1 MLLER
6 QQLPAVAAIE
16 HLVGLQAQTPNA
28 PYLGLWSRLEGFDPA
43 ELATLVADRQVV
55 RLALMRSTVHSVSA
69 ADCLALRPLFQPV
82 MVRGLLGN
90 FGRQLEGLDLAEV
103 VVAGRALLQ
112 EKPLTWA
119 ELGAQLR
126 QRWPDRESMALANTV
141 RSHLAL
147 IQVPPR
153 GLWGEGG
160 TAKHVPAETFLG
172 QPLDPNPSIDNM
184 VLRYLKAFGPA
195 TVADVQAW
203 SGLNRLAEVL
213 ERLRSCLV
221 TFADAR
227 GRELFDLP
235 EAPRPD
241 PDMPAPP
248 RYLPVFD
255 NLLLSHAD
263 RARVIADDLR
273 PRLLASAAL
282 AAGSVLVDGYV
293 AATWRVASSGK
304 TSTLTVTPLAPI
316 PAREQAGLRA
326 EGERLFGFIAPG
338 ESGEVLINQA

>member
-6 QQLPAVAAIE
+6 QQLPALAAIE

-28 PYLGLWSRLEGFDPA
+28 PYLGLWSRLAGFYPA
-43 ELATLVADRQVV
+43 QLATLVADRQVV
-55 RLALMRSTVHSVSA
+55 RLALMRSTVHSVTA

-103 VVAGRALLQ
+103 VVAGRAMLE

-119 ELGAQLR
+119 ELGAQLC
-126 QRWPDRESMALANTV
+126 QRWPGRDSLALANTV
-141 RSHLAL
+141 RCHLAL

-153 GLWGEGG
+153 GVWGKGG

-172 QPLDPNPSIDNM
+172 KPLDPNPSVDNM
-184 VLRYLKAFGPA
+184 VLRYLKAFGPS
-195 TVADVQAW
+195 TVVDVQTW

-213 ERLRSCLV
+213 ERLRSSLV
-221 TFADAR
+221 TFTDAK

-241 PDMPAPP
+241 PGTQAPP
-248 RYLPVFD
+248 RYLPVYD

-263 RARVIADDLR
+263 RTRVIADDLR

-293 AATWRVASSGK
+293 AATWRVASSGR
-304 TSTLTVTPLAPI
+304 TSMLSVTPLVPI
-316 PAREQAGLRA
+316 PAREEAGLRT
-326 EGERLFGFIAPG
+326 EGERLLGLIAPG
-338 ESGEVLINQA
+338 DSGEVVINQA